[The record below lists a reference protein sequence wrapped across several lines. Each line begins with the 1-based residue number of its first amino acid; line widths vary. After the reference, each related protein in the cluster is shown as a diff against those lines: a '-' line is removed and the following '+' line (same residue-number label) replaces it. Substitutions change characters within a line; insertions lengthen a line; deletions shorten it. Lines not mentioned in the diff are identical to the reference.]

1 MAAGVCVR
9 MRVKLSIFIKG
20 RVTSRG
26 DRVSRYCEL
35 SEGGGTRE
43 DRVNAFQ
50 KPAQDETLSEEFY
63 GLCEPLGKCPQTRTS
78 GCDSVAEAQTHSI
91 NVKCNCI
98 AKKLGKLSLPP
109 KLHCDYK
116 LTKLD

>member
-20 RVTSRG
+20 RVTGKG

-50 KPAQDETLSEEFY
+50 KPAQDETLLEKFY
-63 GLCEPLGKCPQTRTS
+63 GLCEPLGKCPQTRAS
-78 GCDSVAEAQTHSI
+78 GCDCVAEAQTHSI
-91 NVKCNCI
+91 QCQMQ
-98 AKKLGKLSLPP
+98 
-109 KLHCDYK
+109 LHCQK
-116 LTKLD
+116 AGQTFIAPPNFIVITS